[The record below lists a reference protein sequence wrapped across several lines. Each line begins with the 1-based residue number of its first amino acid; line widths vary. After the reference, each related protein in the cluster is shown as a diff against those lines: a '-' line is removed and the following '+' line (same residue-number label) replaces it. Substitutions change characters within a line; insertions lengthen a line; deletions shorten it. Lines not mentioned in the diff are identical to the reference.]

1 MTSDQP
7 VLWDTHCHLDT
18 YDNPVNVLQEATA
31 SGVAVV
37 AVTEDPGRYRQLR
50 TRLGRRSGLEVAL
63 GWHPLRIQDGFEATL
78 ARFLRLLPQATWVGE
93 IGLDFSR
100 AGADTKRAQ
109 LRVFDAL
116 LAQPHL
122 RSHPTTVHSRGA
134 ENDCVTRLI
143 DAQVPA
149 ILHWYTGSISIAEK
163 ALAGGLYFSINPAM
177 MVSRRAAPLLAFVP
191 PERVLLET
199 DGPYTRSAGRA
210 ARPSDLLGLVRRLA
224 LIWNVSDSAARSTLS
239 TNHERLLQRPADR
252 TS

>member
-1 MTSDQP
+1 M
-7 VLWDTHCHLDT
+7 LWDTHCHLDAHA
-18 YDNPVNVLQEATA
+18 DPVNVLQDASA

-50 TRLGRRSGLEVAL
+50 TRLGRRNGLEIAL
-63 GWHPLRIQDGFEATL
+63 GWHPLRIGDGFETTL
-78 ARFLRLLPQATWVGE
+78 ARFLRLLPEATWVGE

-116 LAQPHL
+116 LSQPRL
-122 RSHPTTVHSRGA
+122 RTHPTTVHSRGA

-149 ILHWYTGSISIAEK
+149 ILHWYTGSIRIAEK
-163 ALAGGLYFSINPAM
+163 ALAGGLYFSVNPAM
-177 MVSRRAAPLLAFVP
+177 AVSRRAAPLLALIP

-199 DGPYTRSAGRA
+199 DGPYAKSAGRP
-210 ARPSDLLGLVRRLA
+210 ARPSDLPALVRRLS
-224 LIWNVSDSAARSTLS
+224 IMWNVSDSQARATLS
-239 TNHERLLQRPADR
+239 GNLDRLLEASAQDAK
-252 TS
+252 